1 MPRILCTLPT
11 ASTLIN
17 GIVFVSHRLG
27 MLSEDVPEA
36 IAKRFATIKG
46 YEIYDPDAPRPGT
59 DPVAVAIMDAA
70 KQKAAHALLRTGPV
84 EPNNDMVI
92 CPTCTSQFRAVPVN
106 VQNQVR
112 TLMTTAKNGK
122 IRPGAAPPAAKT
134 EDPGATAEDA
144 GAAQD
149 STSESQTKPPASD
162 PQF

>member
-1 MPRILCTLPT
+1 MPRILCTLPA
-11 ASTLIN
+11 ASALIN

-36 IAKRFATIKG
+36 IAKKFATIKG
-46 YEIYDPDAPRPGT
+46 YEIYDPNAPRPGT
-59 DPVAVAIMDAA
+59 DPVAAAVLDAA
-70 KQKAAHALLRTGPV
+70 NKRDAVARTGPV

-112 TLMTTAKNGK
+112 TLMAAAKNGRNK
-122 IRPGAAPPAAKT
+122 PGAPPPAKA
-134 EDPGATAEDA
+134 EEPAATAEDA
-144 GAAQD
+144 GGAQD
-149 STSESQTKPPASD
+149 STQESQTKPPASD